1 MKYSELTRMLK
12 AAGCRL
18 EKHKTRHDWWFSPK
32 TGQHF
37 TVPRHQ
43 SEEVTPK
50 TLASIK
56 KAAGLD

>member
-1 MKYSELTRMLK
+1 MKYSELTRMLT

-18 EKHKTRHDWWFSPK
+18 VKHKTRHDWWYSPI

-37 TVPRHQ
+37 PVPRHQ

-50 TLASIK
+50 TLESIK
-56 KAAGLD
+56 KVAGID